1 MAAIAKFISYD
12 GGIAFSD
19 TVLKFQKRD
28 AEAKLIPLGD
38 VESIG
43 VRRPQQDTDGFIR
56 IQLTDGKRYR
66 LFFGQDQ
73 LRDAVAFKKQFEAS
87 CPPPAEEPEAAPAPE
102 PEPEPE
108 EPVEE
113 PAPKKSRRPVRQDR
127 INAADRWDASYPEPE
142 PEPKRHDVINI
153 MLTILIVVLVLIGL
167 TLGALI
173 YKRVQSN
180 ASSGNTG
187 TGQVPPSADSEV
199 MPARLD
205 AALDAFADI

>member
-28 AEAKLIPLGD
+28 AEAKLIPIGD

-56 IQLTDGKRYR
+56 IQLADGKRYR

-87 CPPPAEEPEAAPAPE
+87 CPPPAEEPAQDAAPAPE
-102 PEPEPE
+102 PEPEVPE
-108 EPVEE
+108 EE
-113 PAPKKSRRPVRQDR
+113 PAPQRLRRPVRQDR
-127 INAADRWDASYPEPE
+127 INAEEQWDASYPEPE
-142 PEPKRHDVINI
+142 PRRHDVVNI
-153 MLTILIVVLVLIGL
+153 MLTALIVVLVLIGL
-167 TLGALI
+167 TLGGLI

-180 ASSGNTG
+180 ASSGNPG
-187 TGQVPPSADSEV
+187 AGQVPPSADSEV

-205 AALDAFADI
+205 AALSAIADI

>member
-28 AEAKLIPLGD
+28 AEAKLIPIGD

-56 IQLTDGKRYR
+56 VQLIDGKRYR

-87 CPPPAEEPEAAPAPE
+87 CPPPAEEPVQDAA
-102 PEPEPE
+102 PEPE
-108 EPVEE
+108 EPEEE
-113 PAPKKSRRPVRQDR
+113 PAPQKPKRPVRQDR
-127 INAADRWDASYPEPE
+127 INAEERWDASYPEPE
-142 PEPKRHDVINI
+142 PEPKRHDIINI
-153 MLTILIVVLVLIGL
+153 MLTALIVVLVLIGL

-180 ASSGNTG
+180 ASSGDPG
-187 TGQVPPSADSEV
+187 AGQVPPSADSETV
-199 MPARLD
+199 PAQID
-205 AALDAFADI
+205 AALSAFVDI